1 MQMGQL
7 GDHCELTVEDLSWET
22 MGICLGQR
30 QRRGHR
36 EFRAER
42 VSYGRKL
49 KEITEQENKWQK
61 KMNLAAVYRIS
72 RILFSLLLW
81 NSKK

>member
-49 KEITEQENKWQK
+49 KEITE
-61 KMNLAAVYRIS
+61 
-72 RILFSLLLW
+72 
-81 NSKK
+81 